1 MRSQMEAKEAEIAAR
16 EQKLSERLQRL
27 DEIDRL
33 AARAKYDPAAL
44 YRAHGLSDDD
54 LESAAQAL
62 YAESKA
68 GQADP
73 KRRELASKL
82 LREREQAD
90 KLTQMEKRH
99 ADLEKKLEQQK
110 VEAAAQAQAA
120 RYFEQMNQAATT
132 KHPLVAHLLK
142 VDGDD
147 TAQGLVRSYETLS
160 KGGKVPQAA
169 AVVAHFEKQQR
180 ARLSR
185 LGVDPDALIGAK
197 KTAPVAKVNGTKA
210 AANANASESA
220 KVPTR
225 DELIAEL
232 SSLDS

>member
-1 MRSQMEAKEAEIAAR
+1 
-16 EQKLSERLQRL
+16 
-27 DEIDRL
+27 
-33 AARAKYDPAAL
+33 
-44 YRAHGLSDDD
+44 
-54 LESAAQAL
+54 
-62 YAESKA
+62 
-68 GQADP
+68 
-73 KRRELASKL
+73 
-82 LREREQAD
+82 
-90 KLTQMEKRH
+90 
-99 ADLEKKLEQQK
+99 
-110 VEAAAQAQAA
+110 
-120 RYFEQMNQAATT
+120 
-132 KHPLVAHLLK
+132 
-142 VDGDD
+142 
-147 TAQGLVRSYETLS
+147 TLS